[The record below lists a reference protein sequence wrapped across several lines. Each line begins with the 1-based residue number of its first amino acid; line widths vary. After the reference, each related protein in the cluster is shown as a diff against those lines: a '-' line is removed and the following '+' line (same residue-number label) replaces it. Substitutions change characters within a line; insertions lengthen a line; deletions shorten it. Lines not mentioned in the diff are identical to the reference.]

1 MPPKAITKGK
11 SAERELAKLL
21 GDRLGLELSR
31 NLDQTRDGGYDLIGI
46 PGIALEVKR
55 CEKLAI
61 NQWWQQALRQAENAG
76 KTPVLAY
83 RQSRKPWQFVVPLS
97 WITGLSTD
105 ETATIS
111 LEAFCYLVKA
121 EKLC

>member
-1 MPPKAITKGK
+1 MPKAITKGK

-21 GDRLGLELSR
+21 GEVGRLQLSR
-31 NLDQTRDGGYDLIGI
+31 NLGQSRDGGHDLTGI
-46 PGIALEVKR
+46 PGVALEVKR
-55 CEKLAI
+55 CERLNIPA
-61 NQWWQQALRQAENAG
+61 WWLQAVEQAKSAG
-76 KTPVLAY
+76 LVPVLAY
-83 RQSRKPWQFVVPLS
+83 RQSRKPWHFVIPLS